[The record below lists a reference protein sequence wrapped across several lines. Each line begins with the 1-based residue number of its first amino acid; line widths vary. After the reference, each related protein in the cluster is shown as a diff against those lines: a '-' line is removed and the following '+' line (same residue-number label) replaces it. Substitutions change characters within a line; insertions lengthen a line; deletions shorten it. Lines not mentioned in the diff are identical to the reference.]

1 MARESGCRRG
11 AVKKVDFIFVH
22 LLLLHV
28 GIIYLHWNHSRQR
41 KDVCANNCFILLCEE
56 EQFCF
61 LLIVFTFFK
70 IYIGRNATVYSLLAT
85 C

>member
-22 LLLLHV
+22 LYTPPRRNNLPTLESFTTQH
-28 GIIYLHWNHSRQR
+28 

-56 EQFCF
+56 KEFCF
-61 LLIVFTFFK
+61 LLIVSFTFLKF
-70 IYIGRNATVYSLLAT
+70 ILAVMRQCT
-85 C
+85 AS